1 MTIRP
6 TKQNRQLKIFIC
18 LLLLDFLGPFVFNQ
32 WYIGRNGFLATQ
44 NLYLDIFYRHM
55 RQLQD
60 EVDNFKYLF
69 GGNLG
74 FLGAILLLI
83 NGILAEMYF
92 LSLKTY
98 I

>member
-69 GGNLG
+69 GGHLG
-74 FLGAILLLI
+74 FLGASVFLS
-83 NGILAEMYF
+83 NGILAEIDSM
-92 LSLKTY
+92 SLETY